1 MTEKIEQKEAHSERN
16 QRFIKVL
23 KEQDG
28 IITELTITGNTISN
42 KRPPQ
47 ILCKLHKQ
55 CIIKANEWRKKKWAE
70 KEHLRKRQDES

>member
-1 MTEKIEQKEAHSERN
+1 MSYIFDSSVVIENMILK
-16 QRFIKVL
+16 FIK
-23 KEQDG
+23 Q
-28 IITELTITGNTISN
+28 N

-70 KEHLRKRQDES
+70 KEHLRKRQNES